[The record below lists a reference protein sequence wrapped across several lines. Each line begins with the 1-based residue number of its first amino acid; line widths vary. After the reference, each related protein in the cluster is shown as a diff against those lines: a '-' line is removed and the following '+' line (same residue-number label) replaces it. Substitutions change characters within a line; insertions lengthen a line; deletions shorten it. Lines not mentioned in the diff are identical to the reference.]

1 MLCEGL
7 GEAWAIL
14 ARMPLPRHL
23 AFAFAVTLVA
33 GVCACQVQE
42 RSLTAVSAATESG
55 PSTSQTGPPSAVP
68 APLPTAG
75 ASPSQATSQAT
86 PSAAP
91 TATPVSIGSQPITLS
106 FAGDVHFER
115 HLRALVDRPDSL
127 AELRPVLG
135 SADVTVVNLES
146 AITSRGTPEPKEF
159 HFRTT
164 PAALSV
170 LADAGVDVV
179 SLANNHAVDFG
190 PDGLADTLAAKA
202 ASPVPV
208 IGIGQRAAEAFAPAV
223 VTVRGTSIAVIA
235 STQVN
240 DLTVNKYPA
249 TDRSAGVAGN
259 LRNDRLVAEVTAA
272 RRRYDVVVVF
282 LHWGT
287 EQQRCPDAAQLA
299 TASALEKAGADVIVG
314 GHAHRVQGA
323 GWLGRAYVG
332 YGLGNF
338 VWWLNSQT
346 PGDVTSGVLTV
357 SVDPAAA
364 RARAEQR
371 AGASAPPSGPI
382 VTSATWTPLTISA
395 VDGIP
400 RPPAPSARPAARAA
414 WNDAR
419 TCTNLRSNP

>member
-1 MLCEGL
+1 M
-7 GEAWAIL
+7 A
-14 ARMPLPRHL
+14 ART
-23 AFAFAVTLVA
+23 AALVVA
-33 GVCACQVQE
+33 LVIGVCACQGPE
-42 RSLTAVSAATESG
+42 RPAAGALTSSSSTPGPTLSATATSAM
-55 PSTSQTGPPSAVP
+55 SPPVTTP
-68 APLPTAG
+68 TTTPTALG
-75 ASPSQATSQAT
+75 PTA
-86 PSAAP
+86 
-91 TATPVSIGSQPITLS
+91 TATPVDGAQPITLS

-115 HLRALVDRPDSL
+115 HVRALLDRPNSL

-135 SADVTVVNLES
+135 AADVTVVNLES
-146 AITSRGTPEPKEF
+146 AITSRGTPEAKEF

-164 PAALSV
+164 PAALDV
-170 LADAGVDVV
+170 LANAGVDVV

-190 PDGLADTLAAKA
+190 PVGLDDTLAAKA

-208 IGIGQRAAEAFAPAV
+208 IGIGHRADEAFAPAV
-223 VTVRGTSIAVIA
+223 FTVRGTSIAVIT

-249 TDRSAGVAGN
+249 TDRAAGVAGN
-259 LRNDRLVAEVTAA
+259 LRNDRLIAAVTAA
-272 RRRYDVVVVF
+272 RSRYDVVVVF

-287 EQQRCPDAAQLA
+287 EQQTCPDAAQRA
-299 TASALEKAGADVIVG
+299 TAAALEKAGADVIVG

-338 VWWLNSQT
+338 VWWLNSKT

-357 SVDPAAA
+357 SIDPAVAHA
-364 RARAEQR
+364 RAQQR
-371 AGASAPPSGPI
+371 AGTGTSAGTSAGTGIGTGSNSGTIAARPV
-382 VTSATWTPLTISA
+382 VTSGTWAPLTISP

-400 RPPAPSARPAARAA
+400 RPPAAAPRAAASAA

-419 TCTNLRSNP
+419 TCTTHRSTP

>member
-1 MLCEGL
+1 
-7 GEAWAIL
+7 
-14 ARMPLPRHL
+14 MPSSSTP
-23 AFAFAVTLVA
+23 
-33 GVCACQVQE
+33 
-42 RSLTAVSAATESG
+42 G
-55 PSTSQTGPPSAVP
+55 PSLSPSAPSAVSP
-68 APLPTAG
+68 PTPTPTPTPGPTPTPTALG
-75 ASPSQATSQAT
+75 
-86 PSAAP
+86 P
-91 TATPVSIGSQPITLS
+91 TASAPVDGARPITLS

-115 HLRALVDRPDSL
+115 HVRALLERPDSL

-135 SADVTVVNLES
+135 AADVTVVNLES
-146 AITSRGTPEPKEF
+146 AITSRGTPEAKEF

-164 PAALSV
+164 PAAVDV
-170 LADAGVDVV
+170 LANAGVDVV

-190 PDGLADTLAAKA
+190 PLGLADTLAAKA

-208 IGIGQRAAEAFAPAV
+208 VGIGQRADEAFAPAV
-223 VTVRGTSIAVIA
+223 FTVRGTSIAVIA

-249 TDRSAGVAGN
+249 TDRAAGVAGN
-259 LRNDRLVAEVTAA
+259 LRNDRLVAAVTAA
-272 RRRYDVVVVF
+272 RGRYDVVVVF

-287 EQQRCPDAAQLA
+287 EQQTCPDAAQRA
-299 TASALEKAGADVIVG
+299 TAAALEKAGADVIVG

-338 VWWLNSQT
+338 IWWLNSKT

-357 SVDPAAA
+357 SIDPAVA
-364 RARAEQR
+364 RARAQQR
-371 AGASAPPSGPI
+371 AGTGTSSGPSSGPNSGTAAARPV
-382 VTSATWTPLTISA
+382 VTSGTWAPLTISA

-400 RPPAPSARPAARAA
+400 RPPAAAPRAAASAA

-419 TCTNLRSNP
+419 TCTNLRSTP

>member
-1 MLCEGL
+1 
-7 GEAWAIL
+7 
-14 ARMPLPRHL
+14 MPSSSTP
-23 AFAFAVTLVA
+23 
-33 GVCACQVQE
+33 
-42 RSLTAVSAATESG
+42 G
-55 PSTSQTGPPSAVP
+55 PSLSPSAPSAVSP
-68 APLPTAG
+68 PTPTPTPGPTPTPTALG
-75 ASPSQATSQAT
+75 
-86 PSAAP
+86 P
-91 TATPVSIGSQPITLS
+91 TASAPVDGARPITLS

-115 HLRALVDRPDSL
+115 HVRALLERPDSL

-135 SADVTVVNLES
+135 AADVTVVNLES
-146 AITSRGTPEPKEF
+146 AITSRGTPEAKEF

-164 PAALSV
+164 PAALDV
-170 LADAGVDVV
+170 LANAGVDVV

-190 PDGLADTLAAKA
+190 PVGLDDTLAAKA

-208 IGIGQRAAEAFAPAV
+208 IGIGHRADEAFAPAV
-223 VTVRGTSIAVIA
+223 FTVRGTSIAVIA

-249 TDRSAGVAGN
+249 TDRAAGVAGN
-259 LRNDRLVAEVTAA
+259 LRNDRLVAAVTAA
-272 RRRYDVVVVF
+272 RGRYDVVVVF

-287 EQQRCPDAAQLA
+287 EQQTCPDAAQRA
-299 TASALEKAGADVIVG
+299 TAAALEKAGADVIVG

-338 VWWLNSQT
+338 IWWLNSKT

-357 SVDPAAA
+357 SIDPAVA
-364 RARAEQR
+364 RARAQQR
-371 AGASAPPSGPI
+371 AGTGTSSAPNSGPNSGTAAARPV
-382 VTSATWTPLTISA
+382 VTSGTWAPLTISA

-400 RPPAPSARPAARAA
+400 RPPAAAPRAAASAA

-419 TCTNLRSNP
+419 TCTNLRSTP

>member
-1 MLCEGL
+1 
-7 GEAWAIL
+7 
-14 ARMPLPRHL
+14 MPSSSTP
-23 AFAFAVTLVA
+23 
-33 GVCACQVQE
+33 
-42 RSLTAVSAATESG
+42 G
-55 PSTSQTGPPSAVP
+55 PSLSPSAPSAVSP
-68 APLPTAG
+68 PTPTPTPTPGPTPTPTALG
-75 ASPSQATSQAT
+75 
-86 PSAAP
+86 P
-91 TATPVSIGSQPITLS
+91 TASAPVDGARPITLS

-115 HLRALVDRPDSL
+115 HVRALLDRPNSL

-135 SADVTVVNLES
+135 AADVTVVNLES
-146 AITSRGTPEPKEF
+146 AITSRGTPEAKEF

-164 PAALSV
+164 PAALDV
-170 LADAGVDVV
+170 LANAGVDVV

-190 PDGLADTLAAKA
+190 PVGLDDTLAAKA

-208 IGIGQRAAEAFAPAV
+208 IGIGHRADEAFAPAV
-223 VTVRGTSIAVIA
+223 FTVRGTSIAVIA

-249 TDRSAGVAGN
+249 TDRAAGVAGN
-259 LRNDRLVAEVTAA
+259 LRNDRLVAAVTAA
-272 RRRYDVVVVF
+272 RGRYDVVVVF

-287 EQQRCPDAAQLA
+287 EQQTCPDAAQRA
-299 TASALEKAGADVIVG
+299 TAAALEKAGADVIVG

-338 VWWLNSQT
+338 IWWLNSKT

-357 SVDPAAA
+357 SIDPAVA
-364 RARAEQR
+364 RARAQQR
-371 AGASAPPSGPI
+371 AGTGTSSAPNSGPNSGTAAARPV
-382 VTSATWTPLTISA
+382 VTSGTWAPLTISA

-400 RPPAPSARPAARAA
+400 RPPAAAPRAAASAA

-419 TCTNLRSNP
+419 TCTNLRSTP

>member
-1 MLCEGL
+1 
-7 GEAWAIL
+7 
-14 ARMPLPRHL
+14 MPSSSTP
-23 AFAFAVTLVA
+23 
-33 GVCACQVQE
+33 
-42 RSLTAVSAATESG
+42 G
-55 PSTSQTGPPSAVP
+55 PSLSPSAPSAVSP
-68 APLPTAG
+68 PTPTPTPTPGPTPTPTALG
-75 ASPSQATSQAT
+75 
-86 PSAAP
+86 P
-91 TATPVSIGSQPITLS
+91 TASAPVDGAQPITLS

-115 HLRALVDRPDSL
+115 HVRALLERPDSL

-135 SADVTVVNLES
+135 AADVTVVNLES
-146 AITSRGTPEPKEF
+146 AITSRGTPEAKEF

-164 PAALSV
+164 PAAVDV
-170 LADAGVDVV
+170 LANAGVDVV

-190 PDGLADTLAAKA
+190 PLGLADTLAAKA

-208 IGIGQRAAEAFAPAV
+208 VGIGQRADEAFAPAV
-223 VTVRGTSIAVIA
+223 FTVRGTSIAVIA

-249 TDRSAGVAGN
+249 TDRAAGVAGN
-259 LRNDRLVAEVTAA
+259 LRNDRLVAAVTAA
-272 RRRYDVVVVF
+272 RGRYDVVVVF

-287 EQQRCPDAAQLA
+287 EQQTCPDAAQRA
-299 TASALEKAGADVIVG
+299 TAAALEKAGADVIVG

-338 VWWLNSQT
+338 IWWLNSKT

-357 SVDPAAA
+357 SIDPAVA
-364 RARAEQR
+364 RARAQQR
-371 AGASAPPSGPI
+371 AGTGTSSAPNSGPNSGTAAARPV
-382 VTSATWTPLTISA
+382 VTSGTWAPLTISP

-400 RPPAPSARPAARAA
+400 RPPAAAPRAAASAA

-419 TCTNLRSNP
+419 TCTNLRSTP

>member
-1 MLCEGL
+1 
-7 GEAWAIL
+7 
-14 ARMPLPRHL
+14 MPSSSTP
-23 AFAFAVTLVA
+23 
-33 GVCACQVQE
+33 
-42 RSLTAVSAATESG
+42 G
-55 PSTSQTGPPSAVP
+55 PSLSPSAPSAVSP
-68 APLPTAG
+68 PTPTPTPTPGPTPTPTALG
-75 ASPSQATSQAT
+75 
-86 PSAAP
+86 P
-91 TATPVSIGSQPITLS
+91 TASAPVDGARPITLS

-115 HLRALVDRPDSL
+115 HVRALLERPDSL

-135 SADVTVVNLES
+135 AADVTVVNLES
-146 AITSRGTPEPKEF
+146 AITSRGTPEAKEF

-164 PAALSV
+164 PAALDV
-170 LADAGVDVV
+170 LANAGVDVV

-190 PDGLADTLAAKA
+190 PVGLDDTLAAKA

-208 IGIGQRAAEAFAPAV
+208 IGIGHRADEAFAPAV
-223 VTVRGTSIAVIA
+223 FTVRGTSIAVIA

-249 TDRSAGVAGN
+249 TDRAAGVAGN
-259 LRNDRLVAEVTAA
+259 LRNDRLVAAVTAA
-272 RRRYDVVVVF
+272 RGRYDVVVVF

-287 EQQRCPDAAQLA
+287 EQQTCPDAAQRA
-299 TASALEKAGADVIVG
+299 TAAALEKAGADVIVG

-338 VWWLNSQT
+338 IWWLNSKT

-357 SVDPAAA
+357 SIDPAVA
-364 RARAEQR
+364 RARAQQR
-371 AGASAPPSGPI
+371 AGTGTSSAPNSGPNSGTAAARPV
-382 VTSATWTPLTISA
+382 VTSGTWAPLTISA

-400 RPPAPSARPAARAA
+400 RPPAAAPRAAASAA

-419 TCTNLRSNP
+419 TCTNLRSTP